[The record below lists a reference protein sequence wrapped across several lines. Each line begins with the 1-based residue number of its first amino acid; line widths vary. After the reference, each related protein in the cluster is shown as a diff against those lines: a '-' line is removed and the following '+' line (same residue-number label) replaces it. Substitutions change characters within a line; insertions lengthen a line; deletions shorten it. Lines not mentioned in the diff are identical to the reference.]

1 MFLARIDGTLTS
13 TVKHETLEG
22 CRFLIGQRLDAGGG
36 AIGDPLVLI
45 DTLGAARGTTV
56 MVTTDN
62 ETLRARVGKT
72 TPARLVVVGLVD
84 ETAKHADDNEELA
97 APLLGRLSASAGLS
111 VPPEEAPLKPRRSL
125 KAAPHREP
133 SHDGERVVSR
143 SPLSRGPSTS
153 KEAR

>member
-22 CRFLIGQRLDAGGG
+22 CRFLIGQRLDAGGAAVG
-36 AIGDPLVLI
+36 EPLVLI

-72 TPARLVVVGLVD
+72 TPARMVVVGLVD
-84 ETAKHADDNEELA
+84 EKAKHADGLDA
-97 APLLGRLSASAGLS
+97 APGIPQAVRIRHTRIPADR
-111 VPPEEAPLKPRRSL
+111 PTRN
-125 KAAPHREP
+125 
-133 SHDGERVVSR
+133 SR
-143 SPLSRGPSTS
+143 
-153 KEAR
+153 